1 MDIEK
6 LNGWIEDNG
15 LDANFLD
22 ARLFTIGE
30 DQFYFIDPEERL
42 FNGDFHLNVS
52 NDDLDLVDRTKCK
65 NFCFKFGN
73 NFYYTPVDSIEDPKL
88 NTLKY
93 IGTRK
98 TQLEGVD
105 FSFLGLRG
113 RYEICNGSGEYGDWI
128 KKAKFNGVGAL
139 GICEHHT
146 LAGTL
151 PFQQE
156 CKSSGM
162 DFVLGE
168 SVLIEDSSFY
178 QYEAKLYVLNEEGW
192 FNLLYINKIINI
204 DNESNKKIQE
214 DDIVKYGKG
223 LVFVFG
229 PDTNLNDDQ
238 IDLIE
243 RSFDKVFFQFD
254 TTEFKGHEKDK
265 ARLLSLKG
273 YLENYIDRIDPI
285 LINDAFYLDK
295 EYSHVK
301 KILNTIGG
309 VKFQSQSKDQHFK
322 SLDEVFIQWSEL
334 FKEEDDRLF
343 DLFYAAIDSTM
354 WVSDNANFEIE
365 TGARHLPKFEHDGEE
380 SNDELF
386 LRLLQEGME
395 RKGLV
400 ENEEYWDR
408 LGNEIE
414 VISKGGVIDYFLI
427 LWDIVEW
434 CKSKNIL
441 TGIGR
446 GSAAGCLVSYLLDV
460 TGVDPIEYGLLFER
474 FLNEGRVKTSLPDI
488 DTDFEGE
495 RRDEVKRYM
504 EQKYGIEYVCSVGTY
519 GTFKLKSAL
528 QEIGKKF
535 HLDGKALNYIS
546 NMLELGPGMDT
557 DISQLFKQAL
567 EKPQLKKFINQNP
580 HVIDTIPIILKNVR
594 NQSVHACATLILPK
608 KDQHGRDRNIYN
620 WMPVK
625 MIDGVLVS
633 EWEGGY
639 LEDAGFLKE
648 DILGIKQL
656 DKFRGVFDKVKKNKG
671 IDLSFES
678 MDLEDLDMY
687 DLFQKGHS
695 SDVFHFGSRGLTGY
709 SQEVLPTNINEMID
723 MISLYRPGAMES
735 HAHTDYVKFK
745 FGVKEPEFDYMLEE
759 VTRETYGL
767 YIYQEQVMKAVQ
779 VLGGFD
785 LVVADDIRK
794 AMGKKKMKLIREYQ
808 SKFVEG
814 AKDRGCSESDAIV
827 IWNKLEAFA
836 GYGFNKSHAAA
847 YSITGCMS
855 QWLKV
860 KHPLEFWTTAFEWAS
875 KDDIQRYV
883 SELSKLNNGVS
894 IMPPC
899 VNKSSTE
906 FISDPNS
913 NEIYWAINKISFV
926 GMAATEAIVGERQK
940 NGDYSSLK
948 NFLGRVAKRAVNKR
962 VMENLIL
969 GGCFDKVCK
978 VKAIVDRRSVLYEYY
993 EIEGIKED
1001 HRVDIPEE
1009 AKFDWYWVL
1018 MQKKV
1023 SQFGHFDFN
1032 TMVIRSKLSNLVSY
1046 YDHPDKM
1053 LLEKSLDKTFVQAG
1067 VIKDLV
1073 LRKTKKKDE
1082 FASILLECNDEEI
1095 YVLIW
1100 PKQWAKFKS
1109 VIEDSR
1115 FGVLI
1120 ISGTVKFDGFKKVNV
1135 LQTNNATKVDVF

>member
-1 MDIEK
+1 MDIER
-6 LNGWIEDNG
+6 LHGWIEDNG

-22 ARLFTIGE
+22 TRLFTIGE
-30 DQFYFIDPEERL
+30 DQFYFIDPEERTIT
-42 FNGDFHLNVS
+42 GEFHLNVS
-52 NDDLDLVDRTKCK
+52 NGDLDFVDQIKCN

-73 NFYYTPVDSIEDPKL
+73 NYYYTPVDSVESPKL
-88 NTLKY
+88 NPLKY
-93 IGTRK
+93 IGSRSN
-98 TQLEGVD
+98 QLEGVD

-113 RYEICNGSGEYGDWI
+113 RYEICNGSGEYSDWI
-128 KKAKFNGVGAL
+128 KKAKFNGVSSL

-156 CKSSGM
+156 CKNSGM
-162 DFVLGE
+162 SFVLGE
-168 SVLIEDSSFY
+168 SISVEDDLFY
-178 QYEAKLYVLNEEGW
+178 QYEAKVYVLSEEGW

-204 DNESNKKIQE
+204 DNVSTKKILEE
-214 DDIVKYGKG
+214 DLIKYGKG

-229 PDTNLNDDQ
+229 SDTELTK
-238 IDLIE
+238 E
-243 RSFDKVFFQFD
+243 RVGLMKESFDRVFFQFD

-265 ARLLSLKG
+265 SRLISLK
-273 YLENYIDRIDPI
+273 NYMDYFMDKVDPI

-309 VKFQSQSKDQHFK
+309 VKFQSQSKDQYFK
-322 SLDEVFIQWSEL
+322 SLDEVFIQWTDL

-343 DLFYAAIDSTM
+343 DIFYSGIDSTM
-354 WVSDNANFEIE
+354 WIADNANFEIE

-386 LRLLQEGME
+386 LRLIQEGME
-395 RKGLV
+395 RRGLV
-400 ENEEYWDR
+400 DEEEYWDR

-434 CKSKNIL
+434 CKEKGIL

-474 FLNEGRVKTSLPDI
+474 FLNEGRVQTSLPDI

-535 HLDGKALNYIS
+535 HLDGKSLNYIS
-546 NMLELGPGMDT
+546 NMLDLNPGNDSDVT
-557 DISQLFKQAL
+557 QIFKQAL
-567 EKPQLKKFINQNP
+567 EKPQLKKFINQYP

-594 NQSVHACATLILPK
+594 NQSIHACATLILPK
-608 KDQHGRDRNIYN
+608 KDQYGRDRNIYN

-656 DKFRGVFDKVKKNKG
+656 DKFRGVFNKVKKNKG
-671 IDLSFES
+671 VDLSFDDL
-678 MDLEDLDMY
+678 DLEDIDMY
-687 DLFQKGHS
+687 DLFQKGYS

-709 SQEVLPTNINEMID
+709 SQEVMPTNINEMID

-735 HAHTDYVKFK
+735 HAHTDYVRFK

-759 VTRETYGL
+759 VTRDTYGL

-808 SKFVEG
+808 SKFVDG
-814 AKDRGCSESDAIV
+814 AKKRGCTESDAIV

-860 KHPLEFWTTAFEWAS
+860 KYPLEFWTTAFEWS
-875 KDDIQRYV
+875 KDDEIQRYI
-883 SELSKLNNGVS
+883 SELTKLDNGVS
-894 IMPPC
+894 IVPPC

-906 FISDPNS
+906 FISDPEV
-913 NEIYWAINKISFV
+913 NEIYWAINKVSFV
-926 GMAATEAIVGERQK
+926 GMTATQAIVNSRESF
-940 NGDYSSLK
+940 GDFTSLE
-948 NFLGRVAKRAVNKR
+948 NFCNRVPKRSVNKR

-978 VKAIVDRRSVLYEYY
+978 VKYIVDRRTVLNEYY
-993 EIEGIKED
+993 NQEAIKDEHRIEL
-1001 HRVDIPEE
+1001 PEE

-1018 MQKKV
+1018 QQKKV
-1023 SQFGHFDFN
+1023 SKFGHFDFH
-1032 TMVIRSKLSNLVSY
+1032 TMVLRSKLSNLISY
-1046 YDHPDKM
+1046 YDAPGTM
-1053 LLEKSLDKTFVQAG
+1053 LMEKSLDKTFVQAG
-1067 VIKDLV
+1067 VIKDLI
-1073 LRKTKKKDE
+1073 LRKTKKKEE
-1082 FASILLECNDEEI
+1082 FASILMECNDEEI

-1100 PKQWAKFKS
+1100 AKQWGKVKDKVESAPL
-1109 VIEDSR
+1109 
-1115 FGVLI
+1115 GVLV
-1120 ISGTVKFDGFKKVNV
+1120 ISGTVRFDSFKKVNV
-1135 LQTNNATKVDVF
+1135 LQSNNATKIDVF

>member
-1 MDIEK
+1 MNTQ
-6 LNGWIEDNG
+6 LLHQWIDNNG
-15 LDANFLD
+15 LNANFLD
-22 ARLFTIGE
+22 DRLFTIGE
-30 DQFYFIDPEERL
+30 DQFYFLDPGDRVIT
-42 FNGDFHLNVS
+42 GDFNLNVTNS
-52 NDDLDLVDRTKCK
+52 EFQFVSKINCK

-73 NFYYTPVDSIEDPKL
+73 NFYYTSIEKFESPDFNL
-88 NTLKY
+88 LKY
-93 IGTRK
+93 IGARK
-98 TQLEGVD
+98 SELGEVD

-113 RYEICNGSGEYGDWI
+113 RYEICNGSGEYSDWI
-128 KKAKFNGVGAL
+128 KKAKFNGFNSL
-139 GICEHHT
+139 GICEHNT

-156 CKSSGM
+156 CKGAGI
-162 DFVLGE
+162 DFILGE
-168 SVLIEDSSFY
+168 SISVEDDSFY
-178 QYEAKLYVLNEEGW
+178 QYNAKLYVLSEEGW
-192 FNLLYINKIINI
+192 FNLLYINKIINV
-204 DNESNKKIQE
+204 DNETNKKISE
-214 DDIVKYGKG
+214 SELTEYSKG

-229 PDTNLNDDQ
+229 PDTYLSSDRVK
-238 IDLIE
+238 LIKG
-243 RSFDKVFFQFD
+243 SFDKVFYQFD
-254 TTEFKGHEKDK
+254 TTKFKGYEKDK
-265 ARLLSLKG
+265 ARLLSLK
-273 YLENYIDRIDPI
+273 NYIDNFTEHIDPI
-285 LINDAFYLDK
+285 LINDAFYLDQ

-309 VKFQSQSKDQHFK
+309 VKFQSQSKDQHMK
-322 SLDEVFIQWSEL
+322 SLDEVFMQWANL
-334 FKEEDDRLF
+334 FGEEDERLF
-343 DLFYAAIDSTM
+343 DIFYTGIDSSM
-354 WVSDNANFEIE
+354 WISDNAEFEIE
-365 TGARHLPKFEHDGEE
+365 TGARHLPLFEHDGKE

-386 LRLLQEGME
+386 LRLLEEGME
-395 RKGLV
+395 RKGLS
-400 ENEEYWDR
+400 NKDDYWDR

-474 FLNEGRVKTSLPDI
+474 FLNEGRVQTSLPDI

-504 EQKYGIEYVCSVGTY
+504 EQKYGLEYVCSVGTY

-557 DISQLFKQAL
+557 DITQIFKQAL
-567 EKPQLKKFINQNP
+567 EKPQLKKFVNDNP
-580 HVIDTIPIILKNVR
+580 HIIDTIPIILKNVR

-608 KDQHGRDRNIYN
+608 KDQYGRDRNIYN

-625 MIDGVLVS
+625 IIDGVLVS

-648 DILGIKQL
+648 DILGIAQL

-671 IDLSFES
+671 IDLSFDS
-678 MDLEDLDMY
+678 LDLEDINMY

-709 SQEVLPTNINEMID
+709 SQEVCPTNINEMID

-735 HAHTDYVKFK
+735 QAHNDYVKFK
-745 FGVKEPEFDYMLEE
+745 FGVKEPEFDYMLED
-759 VTRETYGL
+759 VTKDTYGL

-814 AKDRGCSESDAIV
+814 AMERGCGESDAIV

-860 KHPLEFWTTAFEWAS
+860 NHPLEFWTTAFEWA
-875 KDDIQRYV
+875 KQDEIQRYI
-883 SELSKLNNGVS
+883 SELSKLENGVS
-894 IMPPC
+894 IVPPC

-906 FISDPNS
+906 FISDPGV

-926 GMAATEAIVGERQK
+926 GVTATKAIVDSR
-940 NGDYSSLK
+940 NDLGDFTSLE
-948 NFLGRVAKRAVNKR
+948 NFCDRIEKRSVNKR

-969 GGCFDKVCK
+969 GGCFDKICNV
-978 VKAIVDRRSVLYEYY
+978 VSIVDRRAVLSRYY
-993 EIEGIKED
+993 DLESIKD
-1001 HRVDIPEE
+1001 HARIKLPTE
-1009 AKFDWYWVL
+1009 AKFAWFWVL
-1018 MQKKV
+1018 KQKEV
-1023 SQFGHFDFN
+1023 SKFGHFDFH
-1032 TMVIRSKLSNLVSY
+1032 TMILRSKLGSIISL
-1046 YDHPDKM
+1046 YDHPENM
-1053 LLEKSLDKTFVQAG
+1053 LLEKSLDKSFIQAG
-1067 VIKDLV
+1067 TIKDLV
-1073 LRKTKKKDE
+1073 LRKTKKKEE

-1100 PKQWAKFKS
+1100 AKQWYKFKEM
-1109 VIEDSR
+1109 VEGATLGI
-1115 FGVLI
+1115 LI
-1120 ISGTVKFDGFKKVNV
+1120 ISGTVRFDGFKKVNV
-1135 LQTNNATKVDVF
+1135 LQSNNSTKIDVF